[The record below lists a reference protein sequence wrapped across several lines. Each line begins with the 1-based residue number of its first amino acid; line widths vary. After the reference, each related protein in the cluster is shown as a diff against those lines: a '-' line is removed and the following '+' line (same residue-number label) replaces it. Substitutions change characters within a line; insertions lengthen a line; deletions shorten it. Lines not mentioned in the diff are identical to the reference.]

1 MKPSSDIK
9 RQKQK
14 KKKKKIYKEEEEEAL
29 FKGIRVQLV
38 NIQVK

>member
-9 RQKQK
+9 RQKQ
-14 KKKKKIYKEEEEEAL
+14 KKKKIYKEEEEEAL

>member
-9 RQKQK
+9 RQKQ
-14 KKKKKIYKEEEEEAL
+14 KKKIYKEEEEEAL

>member
-14 KKKKKIYKEEEEEAL
+14 KKKIYKKEEEEAL

-38 NIQVK
+38 NYTSKIS